1 MFDTPVCRTSVQ
13 LSDKSHK
20 SHCGSVVGNQA
31 NPNSPPRGNKA
42 LARAAARVIH
52 LLERKGGGGGEER
65 DTLEEMGSGGGE
77 FSSTSCNTT
86 GARGERKREEDR
98 GKTWY
103 FRAYFR
109 YLNFCYLVSNV
120 VTNTPRGKGMYGK
133 LYKIATLL
141 TNVL

>member
-52 LLERKGGGGGEER
+52 LLERKGGGGGGTRSRKWDPVEENFPPPR
-65 DTLEEMGSGGGE
+65 ATQQVREV
-77 FSSTSCNTT
+77 
-86 GARGERKREEDR
+86 RGR
-98 GKTWY
+98 GKRIVGRRGI
-103 FRAYFR
+103 FASYFR